1 MRKPQGACKL
11 AVDEVAASMGA
22 DGDEMPGV
30 IDIASLQ
37 RRLIVGGTPFWVQ
50 YPTSLSQSSRNR
62 IRGLSRCLLV

>member
-1 MRKPQGACKL
+1 M

-37 RRLIVGGTPFWVQ
+37 RRLIA
-50 YPTSLSQSSRNR
+50 
-62 IRGLSRCLLV
+62 RGAFLGAIPDIA